1 MNTEKILQF
10 LQKHEKRIFQVLSY
24 VLVAVLTASITVMLT
39 LGSVLSQGG
48 KSKLDALNQLIKDKF
63 IGEADEKKIGD
74 AAANAM
80 IETLGDRWSYYI
92 PADEFADYQDQKKN
106 SYVGIGV
113 TITPASDGSL
123 EVKQVTAGGSAEEAG
138 VQAGDFITGVNGQ
151 SIMGTDL
158 NTISA
163 MIKGEAGTTVELTLS
178 SGGQEKIVTVTR
190 RQIRIP
196 VATGK
201 LLDGG
206 IGLVRIENFNTN
218 CKTETIAAIESLIEQ
233 GATKL
238 IFDVRFNPGGYA
250 KELVDILD
258 YLLPKGDLLRTE
270 DVSGKV
276 EVETSDEKCLQMPM
290 AVLVNGDSYSAAEFF
305 AAALSERE
313 WATVVGEQTSGKGY
327 YQVTYSLP
335 DGSAVGLSI
344 GKYFTANGVSL
355 EGVGITPDVVVPVD
369 ENTASAIYAGTIEA
383 AADPQIQA
391 AVKALTNAQ

>member
-190 RQIRIP
+190 RQIGMP

-233 GATKL
+233 GAAKL

-276 EVETSDEKCLQMPM
+276 EVETSDEKCLDVPM

-313 WATVVGEQTSGKGY
+313 WATVVGEQTTGKGY

-391 AVKALTNAQ
+391 AIKALADTE

>member
-391 AVKALTNAQ
+391 AIKALADTE